1 MTDVNLVMLVALTIT
16 AFFFSSLWQC
26 LLFLC
31 PFLVVPKNRY
41 LPKQM
46 YVSDKSQEECL
57 LDHRKF
63 PVQEEILG
71 LPVEQS
77 IVGLLAEVPLPQL
90 QLTRR
95 GWKIVGTAFCSHI
108 AQKSLN

>member
-1 MTDVNLVMLVALTIT
+1 
-16 AFFFSSLWQC
+16 
-26 LLFLC
+26 
-31 PFLVVPKNRY
+31 
-41 LPKQM
+41 M

-77 IVGLLAEVPLPQL
+77 IVGLLAEVPLPHL
-90 QLTRR
+90 QLTRG
-95 GWKIVGTAFCSHI
+95 GWKKIGTAFCSFSH
-108 AQKSLN
+108 SSEEPELDT

>member
-1 MTDVNLVMLVALTIT
+1 
-16 AFFFSSLWQC
+16 
-26 LLFLC
+26 
-31 PFLVVPKNRY
+31 
-41 LPKQM
+41 M

-57 LDHRKF
+57 LDHRTGKF

-71 LPVEQS
+71 LPVERS

-90 QLTRR
+90 QLSRR
-95 GWKIVGTAFCSHI
+95 GWKVVGTAFCHI

>member
-1 MTDVNLVMLVALTIT
+1 
-16 AFFFSSLWQC
+16 
-26 LLFLC
+26 
-31 PFLVVPKNRY
+31 
-41 LPKQM
+41 M

-71 LPVEQS
+71 LPVERS

-90 QLTRR
+90 QLTRG

-108 AQKSLN
+108 AQKSLNQALKNPQHKQMVNQSGFADCYSQNQKQGK